1 MCEALGSIPAL
12 KLKKDK
18 KKKKPKNPQTKNQA
32 GCWWLTL
39 VILAT

>member
-18 KKKKPKNPQTKNQA
+18 KKKNQKTLKQKIKLDA
-32 GCWWLTL
+32 GGSHL
-39 VILAT
+39 

>member
-18 KKKKPKNPQTKNQA
+18 KKTLKQKIKLDA
-32 GCWWLTL
+32 GGSHL
-39 VILAT
+39 

>member
-18 KKKKPKNPQTKNQA
+18 KKTPQTKNQA